1 MPYSDTGYFSK
12 LVTDYLKND
21 PKLKEFYT
29 YTFDKDGIA
38 KAIQDRQKRPV
49 DREMLVNTLRHQY
62 RHLTVHENVEKN
74 LQLLSLDNTYTICTA
89 HQPNLL
95 TGYLYFVYKILHA
108 IKLAEEFKGLHP
120 DKNFV
125 PVYYMGSEDNDI
137 EELGT
142 FRFNKDKYVWD
153 GDGQKGA
160 VGRMHTKGLKNLLH
174 ELFKLFGPPGDNCDE
189 LIRILTE
196 AYLKHA
202 TIADAT
208 QYIINELFGS
218 FGLIILNPDVAS
230 FKQAILPIIK
240 DDLLHQT
247 AYSIVSQQMEKL
259 SAHYDAQAR
268 PRPINLFYL
277 AEQLRERIEQKGDKW
292 RVLNSNIEWDKE
304 AMLDELNLHP
314 ERFSPNVILRG
325 LLQESILP
333 DIAFIGGG
341 AEVAYWLQLRSLF
354 NHYGAFYP
362 LICLRQSV
370 LWIEPLQA
378 KLREHLQLSIPSIF
392 KQEASLIKEYITKN
406 STDQWQTNEE
416 TAAIEKIMNGLKQK
430 ASSLD
435 PTLRASSEAVL
446 TKIKHQ
452 LMVLEKKMLR
462 AEKKKMQVQLLKIS
476 KLKTELFPNNSLQ
489 ERIENFSGYFLQH
502 GYSFFSTLKDAMH
515 ASEPGFLVIEHTK

>member
-247 AYSIVSQQMEKL
+247 CQ
-259 SAHYDAQAR
+259 R
-268 PRPINLFYL
+268 NT
-277 AEQLRERIEQKGDKW
+277 
-292 RVLNSNIEWDKE
+292 
-304 AMLDELNLHP
+304 
-314 ERFSPNVILRG
+314 
-325 LLQESILP
+325 
-333 DIAFIGGG
+333 
-341 AEVAYWLQLRSLF
+341 
-354 NHYGAFYP
+354 
-362 LICLRQSV
+362 
-370 LWIEPLQA
+370 
-378 KLREHLQLSIPSIF
+378 
-392 KQEASLIKEYITKN
+392 ITV
-406 STDQWQTNEE
+406 
-416 TAAIEKIMNGLKQK
+416 
-430 ASSLD
+430 
-435 PTLRASSEAVL
+435 P
-446 TKIKHQ
+446 H
-452 LMVLEKKMLR
+452 
-462 AEKKKMQVQLLKIS
+462 
-476 KLKTELFPNNSLQ
+476 NN
-489 ERIENFSGYFLQH
+489 
-502 GYSFFSTLKDAMH
+502 
-515 ASEPGFLVIEHTK
+515 